1 MMAARLGYLI
11 VVFCAGLCSAAA
23 PRPGDRNVNIDNF
36 AFTPGEVTIG
46 VGETVVWTNRDDIP
60 HTVTSADTP
69 RAFKSGA
76 LDTDGTF
83 SRRFDRTGR
92 FAYFCSLHPHM
103 QGVVVV
109 K

>member
-1 MMAARLGYLI
+1 M
-11 VVFCAGLCSAAA
+11 
-23 PRPGDRNVNIDNF
+23 
-36 AFTPGEVTIG
+36 
-46 VGETVVWTNRDDIP
+46 
-60 HTVTSADTP
+60 P

-83 SRRFDRTGR
+83 SRVFPKPGR
-92 FAYFCSLHPHM
+92 FAYFCSLHAHM

>member
-1 MMAARLGYLI
+1 MRF
-11 VVFCAGLCSAAA
+11 VVLACALFCLADA
-23 PRPGDRNVNIDNF
+23 PVRSVGIDNF
-36 AFTPGEVTIG
+36 AFSPAVIEIHAGEAVT
-46 VGETVVWTNRDDIP
+46 WTNRDDIP
-60 HTVTSADTP
+60 HTVTSADMP

-83 SRRFDRTGR
+83 SRVFPKPGR
-92 FAYFCSLHPHM
+92 FAYFCSLHAHM